1 MRQLQAIA
9 LFTIAYAML
18 TTSAF
23 AQPGIAWQ
31 TDFDAAKQAAAAEG
45 KLLLVHFWTPS
56 CGPCRVLENTVFN
69 QPNVAQV
76 VAASYVPVK
85 LNADENANFATSLG
99 ITRVPT
105 DVVLTPQGQIVD
117 KFVSQQQ
124 PMAYISQVHKV
135 ATDYKT
141 TTGRQF
147 QQVTATGGPSQ
158 PVNPTYGD
166 LSISDLGTAQQPS
179 QQQNPFAKAA
189 AVPAPSVPATPPATA
204 TENRY
209 AIQPA
214 AAPTSNN
221 PYTQQPAVSQNVAPT
236 SPTADQ
242 ESIATAEP
250 QLPAGSPPL
259 GFDGYCPVTM
269 KNEWR
274 WQKGDVR
281 WGAVHRGRTY
291 LFVSQAARD
300 EFLKPGNGDVYSPV
314 LGGVDPVLAI
324 DGGKSVPGTRQFS
337 VEYAG
342 NFYLFSSEE
351 TLSQFWS
358 SADRYANGV
367 RQAMAPQQ
375 APANYR

>member
-1 MRQLQAIA
+1 MRQLHFFAS
-9 LFTIAYAML
+9 FTIAFATL
-18 TTSAF
+18 AASAL
-23 AQPGIAWQ
+23 AQPGINWQ
-31 TDFDAAKQAAAAEG
+31 TDFEAAKQQAAAQN

-56 CGPCRVLENTVFN
+56 CGPCRVLDNAVFN
-69 QPNVAQV
+69 QENVAHV
-76 VAASYVPVK
+76 VATDYVPVK
-85 LNADENANFATSLG
+85 LNANENANLATSLG

-124 PMAYISQVHKV
+124 PMAYIAQISKV
-135 ATDYKT
+135 ATDYKS

-147 QQVTATGGPSQ
+147 QQVTANNGMSQ
-158 PVNPTYGD
+158 PVNSAYAD
-166 LSISDLGTAQQPS
+166 LSVAQQPAT
-179 QQQNPFAKAA
+179 QQQNPFANGPKVAEMTPPAA
-189 AVPAPSVPATPPATA
+189 PMQNRYAMQPAAIPVANDPHAQQPVIPQDTRPATPPPSQQQVAA
-204 TENRY
+204 TEL
-209 AIQPA
+209 
-214 AAPTSNN
+214 
-221 PYTQQPAVSQNVAPT
+221 
-236 SPTADQ
+236 
-242 ESIATAEP
+242 

-259 GFDGYCPVTM
+259 GFEGFCPVTM

-274 WQKGDVR
+274 WQKGDPS

-291 LFVSQAARD
+291 LFASQAARD

-358 SADRYANGV
+358 SADRYASGV

-375 APANYR
+375 APTNYR